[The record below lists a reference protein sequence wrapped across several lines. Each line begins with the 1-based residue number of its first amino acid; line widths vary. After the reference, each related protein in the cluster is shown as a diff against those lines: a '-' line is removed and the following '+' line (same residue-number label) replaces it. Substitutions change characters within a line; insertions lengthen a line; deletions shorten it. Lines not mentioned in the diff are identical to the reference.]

1 MSRSR
6 LKHPGRQPARD
17 AAPESAA
24 AWSGAT
30 STASAGGPDG
40 DPTDAWLATLF
51 RAAVILLAVL
61 WIYSPAYHGDWLWDD
76 DQLLTANPTVQSAS
90 LQGLAKLWFDPDGAD
105 YFPLSYTALWAQWP
119 FFGQRPTGYHVTS
132 ILLHAL
138 SSLLVW
144 RLFSRMRIP
153 GAWLGGM
160 LFAVHPLCVESVAW
174 VSETKNT
181 LSMPLFLLSC
191 ICWVEQDEERPGAW
205 RTVCYWLSIVFFLFA
220 MFAKTS
226 MVALPVVLL
235 LHAWWKRGEVTARD
249 LWRTAPFFL
258 ISLALGLITI
268 HYQHGRAIGQEKILV
283 DSLLTRDGFLQ
294 RTAVAGMAILF
305 YLWKMIA
312 PINLLPIYPRWEVPQ
327 AWQFLAWP
335 VIGWAATRIWAN
347 RGTAEQPGWGR
358 HAAFGLGFFL
368 LMVAPV
374 LGFVTISYMRI
385 TWVADHFVYL
395 PMLGVIALLAA
406 TAATWYESAAV
417 RSRPL
422 FLAGAATVLSV
433 LALAAFVYAGAWS
446 SEDALWTHT
455 LAINEKAWQA
465 HNRLGAK
472 KFARNEIEAAH
483 HHFTRSTALRPDL
496 GETHNN
502 LGTTLS
508 RKGRMDE
515 AIKEFAEA
523 RRLTPH
529 VLQMNINLYNALMA
543 TGRKDEAAAALAE
556 SLAHFTE
563 ESKKPD
569 WRGDPGAH
577 LKRGAFL
584 VSVGRHADA
593 ANEFARAVRAQP
605 GIVDL
610 YLQLASVQQ
619 SAGQHDASIVTLQD
633 VLQKFSRAG
642 LPPAKLLF
650 VEQKIADAQVGA
662 GRFEEAVGGYRRLL
676 AVDAGNPIIWNNLA
690 VACYKLGRRPE
701 AIQAFERAVAID
713 PNLKDALEGL
723 AKARAE
729 EAAGTPA
736 QPQQSQAPLA
746 PERRPAEPPL
756 PAFSLPASPTLGP
769 SPAAPVAA
777 PQVP

>member
-6 LKHPGRQPARD
+6 VKHPGRQPARD
-17 AAPESAA
+17 PAPASAA
-24 AWSGAT
+24 EQSGSAP
-30 STASAGGPDG
+30 AVAAGGPVS
-40 DPTDAWLATLF
+40 DPADAWLATLF
-51 RAAVILLAVL
+51 RAAVIVLAVL

-76 DQLLTANPTVQSAS
+76 DQLLTANPTVQATS

-119 FFGQRPTGYHVTS
+119 FFGQRSTGYHVTS
-132 ILLHAL
+132 ILLHAV
-138 SSLLVW
+138 SALLVW
-144 RLFSRMRIP
+144 RLFWRMRIP

-160 LFAVHPLCVESVAW
+160 LFAIHPLCVESVAW

-181 LSMPLFLLSC
+181 LSLPLFLLSC
-191 ICWVEQDEERPGAW
+191 IFWVEQDEERPGPR
-205 RTVCYWLSIVFFLFA
+205 RTVCYWLSIVCFLLA

-235 LHAWWKRGEVTARD
+235 LHAWWKRGEITPRD

-283 DSLLTRDGFLQ
+283 DGLLSVNGFLQ

-305 YLWKMIA
+305 YLWKTIA

-327 AWQFLAWP
+327 PWQFLAWP
-335 VIGWAATRIWAN
+335 LIGWAATQIWAN
-347 RGTAEQPGWGR
+347 RGTAERPGWGR

-368 LMVAPV
+368 LMVTPV

-406 TAATWYESAAV
+406 AAATWYESAAAQV
-417 RSRPL
+417 RPL
-422 FLAGAATVLSV
+422 FLAGAATVLAV
-433 LALAAFVYAGAWS
+433 LALSAFVYAGAWS

-523 RRLTPH
+523 RRLTPY
-529 VLQMNINLYNALMA
+529 VMQMNINLYNALAA
-543 TGRKDEAAAALAE
+543 TGRTAEAEAAVAE
-556 SLAHFTE
+556 SLAFFTE
-563 ESKKPD
+563 ESKKTD
-569 WRGDPGAH
+569 WRGDTGAH
-577 LKRGAFL
+577 LKRGTFL
-584 VSVGRHADA
+584 VNIGRHADA
-593 ANEFARAVRAQP
+593 VNEFAQAVRAQP
-605 GIVDL
+605 GMIDL
-610 YLQLASVQQ
+610 YLQLAGTQQ
-619 SAGQHDASIVTLQD
+619 AAGQFDASIATLQD
-633 VLQKFSRAG
+633 VLQRFVRAG
-642 LPPAKLLF
+642 LPRTKLMF
-650 VEQKIADAQVGA
+650 IEQKIADAQVGA
-662 GRFEEAVGGYRRLL
+662 GRFDEAIGGYRRLL
-676 AVDAGNPIIWNNLA
+676 AVDAGNPVIWNNMA
-690 VACYKLGRRPE
+690 VAAYKLGRRPE
-701 AIQAFERAVAID
+701 AIQAFERAVAIN
-713 PNLKDALEGL
+713 PNMKDAVEGL
-723 AKARAE
+723 AKAKSE

-736 QPQQSQAPLA
+736 QTQGVQATPG
-746 PERRPAEPPL
+746 PEPRPAEPPL
-756 PAFSLPASPTLGP
+756 PFSLPASPTLGP
-769 SPAAPVAA
+769 AATAPAAP
-777 PQVP
+777 PLLP